1 MIEEMQKKILL
12 GKLTDW
18 LSKIVENEQDRS
30 ALMTKIKDLV
40 KKVTI
45 EKISFSG
52 STLELRVS
60 WDASKK

>member
-1 MIEEMQKKILL
+1 MIEEIQKKILL

-45 EKISFSG
+45 EKISFCG
-52 STLELRVS
+52 NTLELRVS